1 MSSRHALLALLACG
15 LGLVA
20 CQRPKPTQIVPP
32 DLPSLPAS
40 PTGTPLG
47 QPSPTPTLV
56 IRPSP
61 TPAQRVHWVTFGEN
75 LSSIAL
81 LYGVSEEDIA
91 QANQLVPPYLIFVDQ
106 QLIIPLAEVTP
117 SPTVIPSPTPTK
129 PGPLIHVVQPGENL
143 FRISLRYGV
152 TVEAIQAANA
162 LTSDIIYVGQELII
176 PLP

>member
-1 MSSRHALLALLACG
+1 MSSYRVLLALLAFG

-40 PTGTPLG
+40 PTVTPLG

-56 IRPSP
+56 IWPSL
-61 TPAQRVHWVTFGEN
+61 TPAQRVHWVIFGEN

-81 LYGVSEEDIA
+81 LYGVSEEAIA
-91 QANQLVPPYLIFVDQ
+91 QANKLVPPYLIFVGQ
-106 QLIIPLAEVTP
+106 ELVIPVAEATP
-117 SPTVIPSPTPTK
+117 SPTAPPSPTPTK
-129 PGPLIHVVQPGENL
+129 SGLLIHVVQPGENL

-152 TVEAIQAANA
+152 TVEAIKAANA
-162 LTSDIIYVGQELII
+162 LASDIIYVGQELII